1 MTQIRLRGPADVVAV
16 LPYQLGYHPQDSI
29 VVVAL
34 HDRSVGLIER
44 LDLPRPQD
52 AEAAARVLL
61 GPLLRDRPEAVLLVG
76 YETAAGSSRP
86 ALDALRRL
94 VVEAELAVVDRLVV
108 RDGRWFAI
116 DCADTCCP
124 PSGTLVQVADSPAV
138 AEYVGLEVSPLTGRS
153 AIAALVAADPAL
165 VEAVDAALADA
176 ELADAELAE
185 AELADAE
192 PGDAEP
198 GDAEPGDAEP
208 GDVGDPGAGQHDA
221 GQPGSDRS
229 ETARRLEALAGWAVV
244 CDVSGDATDVE
255 DLGPAE
261 VAVLVRSLEDVELR
275 DGLVAW
281 LCPGTL
287 PLDVLPADLVDALRC
302 TLPAPTWHSRS
313 PDGSAAIAARRLV
326 ARLQALVRSVPDE
339 HAAPALTVLA
349 NLAWWHGDG
358 ALARTCLDRA
368 LEALPGYRLARL
380 LERMLD
386 LGVRPGGRDEQV
398 VGEVRAG

>member
-94 VVEAELAVVDRLVV
+94 VVEAELDVVDRLVV

-176 ELADAELAE
+176 ELADAEPD
-185 AELADAE
+185 DAE
-192 PGDAEP
+192 PDE
-198 GDAEPGDAEP
+198 
-208 GDVGDPGAGQHDA
+208 VGDTGAGQHDA
-221 GQPGSDRS
+221 AQPGSDRS